1 MGKMEPPPMSSAEAY
16 PTFLYKISPVLSV
29 QQSPSMV
36 QSSPSS
42 KQTITSIMS
51 SNMSSNIT
59 SASNSLALEEMG
71 LRRTRTVIPNS
82 VKVQIAKVANQ
93 IPRMTQG
100 EIAQMFGID
109 RTTVSKIL
117 KRRREYLGPDSESPP
132 RAKYNCC
139 KFPPLNYKYISLS
152 LSFSPLS
159 LFFSML
165 KDTIQFSWGTRN
177 HLFIIL
183 LQLCCSLFGFGSYI
197 LLVNSFLMNLQWI
210 HYHAI
215 TISRFEKKNLTA
227 RAPHSQFL
235 KFNLQKCLNQ
245 NIISL
250 VNMKRAKINYF

>member
-1 MGKMEPPPMSSAEAY
+1 MKSLNFSCNVCGMDDSASNTLRSLLGKMEPPPMSSAEAY

-36 QSSPSS
+36 QSSSSS

-51 SNMSSNIT
+51 SNMSSNMIT

-117 KRRREYLGPDSESPP
+117 KRRREYLSPDSESPP

-139 KFPPLNYKYISLS
+139 KFPHLNWKPISFSFSFLAFKKRYNSIQLRYEKSLVHNIAPTVLLS
-152 LSFSPLS
+152 LWLWLLHTLGKPFLDEST
-159 LFFSML
+159 M
-165 KDTIQFSWGTRN
+165 DTLPF
-177 HLFIIL
+177 
-183 LQLCCSLFGFGSYI
+183 
-197 LLVNSFLMNLQWI
+197 
-210 HYHAI
+210 
-215 TISRFEKKNLTA
+215 TISIIKKKNTE
-227 RAPHSQFL
+227 F
-235 KFNLQKCLNQ
+235 FT
-245 NIISL
+245 
-250 VNMKRAKINYF
+250 

>member
-1 MGKMEPPPMSSAEAY
+1 MSSAEAY

-42 KQTITSIMS
+42 KQTMTSI
-51 SNMSSNIT
+51 MSSNIT

-139 KFPPLNYKYISLS
+139 KFPPLNYKYIYPFLFLSLHY
-152 LSFSPLS
+152 LSFSA
-159 LFFSML
+159 
-165 KDTIQFSWGTRN
+165 
-177 HLFIIL
+177 
-183 LQLCCSLFGFGSYI
+183 C
-197 LLVNSFLMNLQWI
+197 
-210 HYHAI
+210 
-215 TISRFEKKNLTA
+215 
-227 RAPHSQFL
+227 
-235 KFNLQKCLNQ
+235 
-245 NIISL
+245 
-250 VNMKRAKINYF
+250 

>member
-1 MGKMEPPPMSSAEAY
+1 MERCIHILHVVLIKCHLTITCCFQQTPFNMLNILYYVCDTRMNFYIFLKCCNVCGMDDSASNTLRSLLGKMEPPPMSSAEAY

-139 KFPPLNYKYISLS
+139 KFPPLN
-152 LSFSPLS
+152 
-159 LFFSML
+159 
-165 KDTIQFSWGTRN
+165 
-177 HLFIIL
+177 
-183 LQLCCSLFGFGSYI
+183 
-197 LLVNSFLMNLQWI
+197 
-210 HYHAI
+210 
-215 TISRFEKKNLTA
+215 
-227 RAPHSQFL
+227 
-235 KFNLQKCLNQ
+235 
-245 NIISL
+245 
-250 VNMKRAKINYF
+250 

>member
-1 MGKMEPPPMSSAEAY
+1 MSSAEAY

-152 LSFSPLS
+152 LSFPPLS
-159 LFFSML
+159 LFFSIL
-165 KDTIQFSWGTRN
+165 KDTIQFS
-177 HLFIIL
+177 
-183 LQLCCSLFGFGSYI
+183 
-197 LLVNSFLMNLQWI
+197 
-210 HYHAI
+210 
-215 TISRFEKKNLTA
+215 
-227 RAPHSQFL
+227 
-235 KFNLQKCLNQ
+235 
-245 NIISL
+245 
-250 VNMKRAKINYF
+250 

>member
-59 SASNSLALEEMG
+59 SASNSLVLEEMG

-117 KRRREYLGPDSESPP
+117 KRRREYLGPDSESPT

-139 KFPPLNYKYISLS
+139 KFPPLNWKSISLS
-152 LSFSPLS
+152 FFLSFSPLS
-159 LFFSML
+159 LFLS
-165 KDTIQFSWGTRN
+165 I
-177 HLFIIL
+177 
-183 LQLCCSLFGFGSYI
+183 
-197 LLVNSFLMNLQWI
+197 
-210 HYHAI
+210 
-215 TISRFEKKNLTA
+215 
-227 RAPHSQFL
+227 
-235 KFNLQKCLNQ
+235 
-245 NIISL
+245 
-250 VNMKRAKINYF
+250 